1 MNVAIY
7 MEGGGDSAGSKA
19 ELRRG
24 MDVFLTEIKDAC
36 RTRAWHWKLVC
47 CGSRDE
53 AHKYFKNERAN
64 GDAGIVVLLVDS
76 EAPVDIEP
84 ADHLVKRDRWDD
96 LHGADG
102 EMIHLMVQTMETWIV
117 ADRAALKGYY
127 GRSFRENVLPRRQN
141 LEEVGKN
148 DVAEGLRS
156 ATVGT
161 QKGAYHKIRHARH
174 LLQLIDPMTVRE
186 RCRHCGRLFETL
198 LRLINQN
205 D

>member
-53 AHKYFKNERAN
+53 AHKYFENERAN

-96 LHGADG
+96 LHGIDG
-102 EMIHLMVQTMETWIV
+102 EMIHLMVQTMETWII
-117 ADRAALKGYY
+117 ADRAALRDYY
-127 GRSFRENVLPRRQN
+127 GQNFRENVLPRRQN

>member
-1 MNVAIY
+1 
-7 MEGGGDSAGSKA
+7 
-19 ELRRG
+19 
-24 MDVFLTEIKDAC
+24 
-36 RTRAWHWKLVC
+36 
-47 CGSRDE
+47 
-53 AHKYFKNERAN
+53 
-64 GDAGIVVLLVDS
+64 
-76 EAPVDIEP
+76 
-84 ADHLVKRDRWDD
+84 
-96 LHGADG
+96 
-102 EMIHLMVQTMETWIV
+102 MVQTMETWII
-117 ADRAALKGYY
+117 ADRAALRDYY
-127 GRSFRENVLPRRQN
+127 GQNFRENVLPRRQN

>member
-19 ELRRG
+19 ELRPGHGCVSDRNQRRVPNAG
-24 MDVFLTEIKDAC
+24 LA
-36 RTRAWHWKLVC
+36 LVC

-117 ADRAALKGYY
+117 ADRAALNGYY
-127 GRSFRENVLPRRQN
+127 GRSFREIVRARRQN

-148 DVAEGLRS
+148 DVAKGLRS

>member
-1 MNVAIY
+1 

-53 AHKYFKNERAN
+53 AHKYFENERAN

-96 LHGADG
+96 LHGIDG
-102 EMIHLMVQTMETWIV
+102 EMIHLMVQTMETWII
-117 ADRAALKGYY
+117 ADRAALRDYY
-127 GRSFRENVLPRRQN
+127 GQNFRENVLPRRQN